1 MERQFSYGILKILIL
16 LSYFLTS
23 IALATDGNYVLEN
36 LPKAYPDMIA
46 SVSPDYITWK
56 DGTRMLIRGSFP
68 PMNFISGLIHH
79 TSSKIGSISAD
90 DIDNDH
96 YEPFFRKM
104 YGNSPAEVKAKLVTI
119 YWMPKV
125 FGNKY
130 PLLVTT
136 VNGVDKK
143 FERISAELEKLPP
156 QDYKYLENPAGTFYW
171 RNVSH
176 ESYLSAHS
184 FGIAFDL
191 NSQYGTYWL
200 WEYLK
205 SNKKRLS
212 QLNLSNR
219 VPMEIVNIFKKEGFF
234 WGGDW
239 YFVDTM
245 HFEYRPELFT

>member
-1 MERQFSYGILKILIL
+1 MERHRIVKQCLLMLACLVSTFAYADSTYIL
-16 LSYFLTS
+16 
-23 IALATDGNYVLEN
+23 DN
-36 LPKAYPDMIA
+36 LPKAYPGTIVD
-46 SVSPDYITWK
+46 VTPHYITWQ

-68 PMNFISGLIHH
+68 PLNFISGLIHG
-79 TSSKIGSISAD
+79 TKYSIGSISAE

-104 YGNSPAEVKAKLVTI
+104 YGNSAAEVKTKLVTI
-119 YWMPKV
+119 YWMPKI
-125 FGNKY
+125 FGEKY

-143 FERISAELEKLPP
+143 LERISAALEKLPAA
-156 QDYKYLENPAGTFYW
+156 DFKYLDNPAGTFYW

-176 ESYLSAHS
+176 ETYLSAHS
-184 FGIAFDL
+184 FGIAIDL
-191 NSQYGTYWL
+191 NSHYGTYWL

-205 SNKKRLS
+205 SNKKPLS
-212 QLNLSNR
+212 QLNLTNQI
-219 VPMEIVNIFKKEGFF
+219 PKEIVEIFKKEGFF

-245 HFEYRPELFT
+245 HFEYRPELFL

>member
-1 MERQFSYGILKILIL
+1 MDRRFFLNGIFLIVIYAI
-16 LSYFLTS
+16 SS
-23 IALATDGNYVLEN
+23 IAFSADPTYILNHLD
-36 LPKAYPDMIA
+36 KAYPDSIQ
-46 SVSPDYITWK
+46 SISPNYLTWK
-56 DGTRMLIRGSFP
+56 DGKRMLIRKSFGP
-68 PMNFISGLIHH
+68 VNFISGLLNG
-79 TSSKIGSISAD
+79 TDSSIGSISAQ

-104 YGNSPAEVKAKLVTI
+104 YGNSPEEVKAKLTTI

-156 QDYKYLENPAGTFYW
+156 QFYKYLSNPAGTFYW

-191 NSQYGTYWL
+191 NSEYGTYWL

-205 SNKKRLS
+205 SNKKRLN
-212 QLNLSNR
+212 QLNLTNR
-219 VPMEIVNIFKKEGFF
+219 IPLEIVNIFKKEGFF

-245 HFEYRPELFT
+245 HFEYRPELFL